1 MTAFNLNWPG
11 VGGRKHT
18 FETYPLGTAFKQVG
32 GIYIFC
38 KRASNGNWDPLYVG
52 ETGDFNERLN
62 TALQR
67 HQAWPACC
75 AGGATH
81 VSVMIVGGGTI
92 MGRSQRL
99 ALETELRHSLNPP
112 CNRQAA

>member
-1 MTAFNLNWPG
+1 MTAFHIHWPG
-11 VGGRKHT
+11 YAGRLHA
-18 FETYPLGTAFKQVG
+18 FETYPIGTAFNQVG
-32 GIYIFC
+32 GVYIFC
-38 KRASNGNWDPLYVG
+38 KPAPNGNWDALYVG
-52 ETGDFNERLN
+52 ETSDFNERLN

-81 VSVMIVGGGTI
+81 IAVKIVGGAFD
-92 MGRSQRL
+92 RDARL

>member
-1 MTAFNLNWPG
+1 MTFHINWPGYAGRFHSFEMYPIGTAFNH
-11 VGGRKHT
+11 VGG
-18 FETYPLGTAFKQVG
+18 V
-32 GIYIFC
+32 YIFC
-38 KRASNGNWDPLYVG
+38 KRASNGNWDAVYVG
-52 ETGDFNERLN
+52 ETGNFNERLN

-75 AGGATH
+75 ANGATH
-81 VSVMIVGGGTI
+81 ISVMIVGGALD
-92 MGRSQRL
+92 RASRL